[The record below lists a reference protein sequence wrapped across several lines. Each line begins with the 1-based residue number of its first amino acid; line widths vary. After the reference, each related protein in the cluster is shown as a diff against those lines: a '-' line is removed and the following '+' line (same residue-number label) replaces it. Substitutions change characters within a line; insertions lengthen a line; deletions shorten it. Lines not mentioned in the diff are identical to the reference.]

1 MRGLGDTR
9 SGTPAPPLCHAHT
22 KKQAHARQPADQ
34 QGRNRSVK
42 VSDGDRGSNSKTEDS
57 ANEGAAS
64 IGRGQPLQF
73 DDCCNCRPN
82 AKDAADDGTG
92 EEPWLASCIA

>member
-1 MRGLGDTR
+1 M
-9 SGTPAPPLCHAHT
+9 
-22 KKQAHARQPADQ
+22 
-34 QGRNRSVK
+34 
-42 VSDGDRGSNSKTEDS
+42 SDGDRGGNSKTEDS

-73 DDCCNCRPN
+73 DDCYNCRPN

-92 EEPWLASCIA
+92 EKPWLASCIAYDGTDHSAEARQNPSGEEYGNGLQ